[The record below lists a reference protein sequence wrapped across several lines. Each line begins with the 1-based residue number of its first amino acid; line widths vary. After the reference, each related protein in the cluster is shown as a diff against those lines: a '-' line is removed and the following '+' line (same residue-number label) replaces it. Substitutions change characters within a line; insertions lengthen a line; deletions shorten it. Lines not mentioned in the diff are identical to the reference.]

1 MQGSLID
8 AMILAGKG
16 SRVFLF
22 CFVLV
27 LLLFSSI
34 SSLVHHTQ

>member
-16 SRVFLF
+16 SRVVFF
-22 CFVLV
+22 FFFGFVFV
-27 LLLFSSI
+27 VVFI
-34 SSLVHHTQ
+34 YF